1 MGSRTARY
9 LLIPLFCLLS
19 GSLCWAAD
27 PSWVHDET
35 GIVFPAR
42 LGGMVGRGMD
52 RYGQQELGVSVRY
65 EGAHLLKT
73 DVYVYNM
80 GFKAIPNGVDSDVV
94 RNHFGSVTQ
103 DVFAAQRQGL
113 YSSVVEIGSGTTLLG
128 SPKEGLR
135 ALYKCFEYYQNPS
148 PGIVSTE
155 RRRSYIVLTGY
166 RNHFLKIRLTFLT
179 NTEHYGEAML
189 KRFLAD
195 LGRVLKGITP
205 TRKRH
210 THPPPGTSSVSVE
223 PGSSGQWSVLEA
235 CALFPGF
242 ASGNGFLLDTL
253 VFRLGTCNLPRVQA
267 AYRSTCGPGNTGR
280 RVLG

>member
-1 MGSRTARY
+1 M
-9 LLIPLFCLLS
+9 
-19 GSLCWAAD
+19 
-27 PSWVHDET
+27 HDET

-42 LGGMVGRGMD
+42 LGGMVCRGMD

-73 DVYVYNM
+73 DVYLYNM
-80 GFKAIPNGVDSDVV
+80 GLKVIPNGVDSDAV
-94 RNHFGSVTQ
+94 RNHFEGVTQ

-113 YSSVVEIGSGTTLLG
+113 YSSVVEIGSGTTLIG

-155 RRRSYIVLTGY
+155 RRRSYLVLTAY

-179 NTEHYGEAML
+179 NTEQYGEAML

-195 LGRVLKGITP
+195 LGRVLKGKTP
-205 TRKRH
+205 TRQRH
-210 THPPPGTSSVSVE
+210 TDPPPGASPVGVE
-223 PGSSGQWSVLEA
+223 PGSSGQWSVFEA
-235 CALFPGF
+235 RALFPGF
-242 ASGNGFLLDTL
+242 LSGNGPLPDNL
-253 VFRLGTCNLPRVQA
+253 VFQQRKRYLPSTQA
-267 AYRSTCGPGNTGR
+267 VHHNTCGPGSTKQ

>member
-1 MGSRTARY
+1 MPGCHQLPQSVARFPKIQKGETMGSRTPWY
-9 LLIPLFCLLS
+9 LLIPLFSLIS
-19 GSLCWAAD
+19 GALCWAAD

-35 GIVFPAR
+35 GIVFPGR
-42 LGGMVGRGMD
+42 LGGMVCRGTD
-52 RYGQQELGVSVRY
+52 RYGQQELGVSLRY

-80 GFKAIPNGVDSDVV
+80 GFKAIPNGIDSDVV
-94 RNHFGSVTQ
+94 RNHFESVTQ

-113 YSSVVEIGSGTTLLG
+113 YSSVVEIDGGTTLLG
-128 SPKEGLR
+128 GPKDGLR

-148 PGIVSTE
+148 SGIVSTE
-155 RRRSYIVLTGY
+155 RRRSYLLLTGY

-195 LGRVLKGITP
+195 LGRVLKGRTP

-210 THPPPGTSSVSVE
+210 TDPPPGASPVSVE
-223 PGSSGQWSVLEA
+223 AWKQRPVAGA
-235 CALFPGF
+235 
-242 ASGNGFLLDTL
+242 
-253 VFRLGTCNLPRVQA
+253 
-267 AYRSTCGPGNTGR
+267 
-280 RVLG
+280 